1 MIDTLRRRELGIIA
15 MAVFG
20 SFVHPAAADARSIHA
35 SAGEAMDRNFDD
47 YGEFIVDG
55 DEGFSVTR
63 TATSRARWTVPLQFD
78 TAGAKTIVV
87 TGKSGVDEPLVCQA
101 LAMDRL
107 GNIAAS
113 SNAGFFTPSPSF
125 GTVTLNMTV
134 PPDTIVFMLC
144 SLGGDSASHLLGADF
159 NP

>member
-1 MIDTLRRRELGIIA
+1 VIDTFGRRELGIIA
-15 MAVFG
+15 MVVFG
-20 SFVHPAAADARSIHA
+20 SFVHPAAADARSVHA
-35 SAGEAMDRNFDD
+35 SAGEAVDRNFDD
-47 YGEFIVDG
+47 YGEFIVDAE
-55 DEGFSVTR
+55 EGFSVTR
-63 TATSRARWTVPLQFD
+63 TATGRARWMVPLQFD

-87 TGKSGVDEPLVCQA
+87 TGKSGVNEPIVCQA
-101 LAMDRL
+101 VAMDRL

-113 SNAGFFTPSPSF
+113 SNAGFLTPSPSF

-134 PPDTIVFMLC
+134 PPDTIVFLLC